1 MVSYS
6 ATITYKW
13 NAVDNPV
20 KANGLPP
27 KYLKLYYGSVLRTY
41 TNSITVPLTNINTT
55 NIYTGYDQYNCNPSS
70 VRNYV
75 EAKVIGNKS
84 YLNQFSF
91 KIPKKLMRE
100 KLENLF
106 MKDFVAKIMEVAKAR
121 EAEKIVEKEAVET
134 N

>member
-75 EAKVIGNKS
+75 EAKVTGLVLGQQI
-84 YLNQFSF
+84 FSAYSVINSNGF
-91 KIPKKLMRE
+91 ESPLI
-100 KLENLF
+100 N
-106 MKDFVAKIMEVAKAR
+106 
-121 EAEKIVEKEAVET
+121 EATCGFTVT
-134 N
+134 NNSDAIILPPRNFRIASVN